1 MNSEA
6 NYDDKV
12 KKSFSL
18 RFWHFEGQC
27 FRLKNFTKIIFSS
40 FIKSLPQ
47 LKSNNAHIYDKLSS
61 SI

>member
-1 MNSEA
+1 MDFEA

-18 RFWHFEGQC
+18 RFWHFEGQYFC
-27 FRLKNFTKIIFSS
+27 LKNFTKIIFSS

-47 LKSNNAHIYDKLSS
+47 FKSNNAHIYDKLNL